1 MNHIFLVLL
10 FAMSV
15 LGCSTA
21 NTPGNDG
28 TGGSVA
34 TVSPQQAQEEVSKA
48 YSQFIDVRTPEEFA
62 AGHAARTRNIPLD
75 TLEQNLDLMR
85 PDEPVYLIC
94 RSGSRS
100 ESAAQILQN
109 AGFTKVFNVAGGTDA
124 WQAAGLPMSS
134 AAPTAVESLLDQK
147 TQAALLSALND
158 ERKAEAEY
166 AAVLAKF
173 PDARPFINIIEAE
186 RKHQSLL
193 LPLFKKYG
201 VAVPDN
207 KYDPAKT
214 EVPAALA
221 DACKNGI
228 KGENENIAMYDGFF
242 EFVKEADIKDVFQR
256 LQAASR
262 DNHLPAFTRCAEGGG
277 GGGPGR
283 GRGRPF

>member
-1 MNHIFLVLL
+1 MNHIFFVLL
-10 FAMSV
+10 FAISAF
-15 LGCSTA
+15 GCSTVT
-21 NTPGNDG
+21 TPGTVTNGD
-28 TGGSVA
+28 SVA

-75 TLEQNLDLMR
+75 KIEQNLDLMR
-85 PDEPVYLIC
+85 RDEPVYLIC

-100 ESAAQILQN
+100 AKAAEILKN
-109 AGFTKVFNVAGGTDA
+109 AGFAKVFNVAGGTDA

-134 AAPTAVESLLDQK
+134 GAPSTNGSKLDEK
-147 TQAALLSALND
+147 TKAALLSALDD

-166 AAVLAKF
+166 AAVLTKF
-173 PDARPFINIIEAE
+173 PGARPFVNIIEAE
-186 RKHQSLL
+186 RNHQAQL
-193 LPLFKKYG
+193 LPLFNKYS
-201 VAVPDN
+201 VAIPEN
-207 KYDPAKT
+207 KYDPAKM

-228 KGENENIAMYDGFF
+228 KGENENIAMYDGFY
-242 EFVKEADIKDVFQR
+242 EFVKEADIKDVFHR

-262 DNHLPAFTRCAEGGG
+262 DNHLPAFTRCAEGGR